1 MLVGRLDRLGTGL
14 GDVFTVLAVEHR
26 LTLIDQVR
34 CFKLH
39 TLIQVQIELWQLE
52 LAGYLWVNA
61 PSDLCL
67 QVLGSLLTHLV
78 NGHVVEHFHCA
89 LG

>member
-14 GDVFTVLAVEHR
+14 RDVFTVLAVEHR
-26 LTLIDQVR
+26 LTLIDQVG
-34 CFKLH
+34 CFELH
-39 TLIQVQIELWQLE
+39 TLIQVQVELWQLE
-52 LAGYLWVNA
+52 LARYLWVDA

-78 NGHVVEHFHCA
+78 NGHVVEHLHCA
-89 LG
+89 LC